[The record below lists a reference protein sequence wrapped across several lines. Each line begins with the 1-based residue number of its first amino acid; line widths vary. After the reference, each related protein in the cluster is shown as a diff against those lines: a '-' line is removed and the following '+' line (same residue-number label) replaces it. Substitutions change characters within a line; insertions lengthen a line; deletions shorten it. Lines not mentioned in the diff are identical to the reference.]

1 MLWAA
6 AIPLLPLAGAVLA
19 LALPSKRAAS
29 SLTILSVAVSFV
41 LSCRLLI
48 ALAGGEAAPPIQL
61 HLYDWAPL
69 SDSGI
74 HLEVGLMLDR
84 LSALM
89 AVIVTSVSLAVHIY
103 SLAYM
108 RTDPG
113 YRRFFGYIS
122 LFTFAMLMLVLSN
135 NLLLLFFGW
144 EGVGLL
150 SYLLIGFWFHKPE
163 AASAGLKAFL
173 VNRIGDFGFIL
184 GIAGISVAFGSLH
197 YADIFSNLDQVA
209 SERMELLGE
218 SVSVVTLICLCLF
231 VGAMGKSAQI
241 PLHIWLPDSMEG
253 PTPISALI
261 HAATMVTAGIFMVA
275 RLSPLFE
282 FSTTALTLML
292 WVGASTGLL
301 MGVVGLVQQDIK
313 RIVAYSTL
321 SQLGY
326 MTAGLGVSAYAAS
339 IFHLGT
345 HAFFK
350 ALLFLAAGSVIMAL
364 HHKQDIRAMGGLRRY
379 MPWTYA
385 TSLVATLALVGVP
398 FFSGFYSKDS
408 LLEAVRHSTIAGS
421 DLAYYV
427 LLFGIFITS
436 CYSFRMLFVVFH
448 GKSRIDPAELEH
460 LQESPISV
468 TAPLV
473 FLAIPSIFLGF
484 FIVDPLVFGSWFGS
498 AIDPL
503 AANDSIG
510 RIHFTGPL
518 GFALHGLITP
528 AFLLILAGAL
538 WAWFLYIRA
547 PDFRGLI
554 TARFAWIKWALVH
567 KLGFDAFAD
576 FVVTA
581 NVRRLSAWL
590 WGFIDMLLIDICIVN
605 GSARLT
611 YKMSRLSQRLQSGY
625 LYVYAF
631 SMVGGIMVLLAT
643 LLWQL

>member
-6 AIPLLPLAGAVLA
+6 AIPLLPLAGALLA

-29 SLTILSVAVSFV
+29 GLTILSVFASFI

-48 ALAGGEAAPPIQL
+48 GLASGEAGPPIQL
-61 HLYDWAPL
+61 HLYDWAPFGG
-69 SDSGI
+69 SGI
-74 HLEVGLMLDR
+74 HFEVGLMFDR

-113 YRRFFGYIS
+113 YRRFFCYIS
-122 LFTFAMLMLVLSN
+122 LFTFAMLMMVLAN

-144 EGVGLL
+144 EGIGLI
-150 SYLLIGFWFHKPE
+150 SYLLIGFWFHKPS
-163 AASAGLKAFL
+163 AANAGLKAFL
-173 VNRIGDFGFIL
+173 VNRIGDFGLIL
-184 GIAGISVAFGSLH
+184 GLAGISVAFGSLH
-197 YADIFSNLDQVA
+197 YADIFSNLDQIS

-218 SVSVVTLICLCLF
+218 SVSVATLLCLSLF

-275 RLSPLFE
+275 RMSPLFE
-282 FSTTALTLML
+282 LSTTALTLIL
-292 WVGASTGLL
+292 WVGASTALL
-301 MGVVGLVQQDIK
+301 MGLIGLVQQDIK

-364 HHKQDIRAMGGLRRY
+364 HHKQDIRAMGGLRKY

-385 TSLVATLALVGVP
+385 TSLIATLALVGVP

-408 LLEAVRHSTIAGS
+408 LVEAVGHSTIAGS
-421 DLAYYV
+421 GLAHYV

-436 CYSFRMLFVVFH
+436 CYSFRLLFVVFH
-448 GKSRIDPAELEH
+448 GKSRVDPADLEH
-460 LQESPISV
+460 LQENPISV
-468 TAPLV
+468 TGPLV

-484 FIVDPLVFGSWFGS
+484 FLVEPLLFGHWFGS

-503 AANDSIG
+503 AANDSIS
-510 RIHFTGPL
+510 RIHFSGPF

-538 WAWFLYIRA
+538 WAWFFYVRA
-547 PDFRGLI
+547 PDLRAAV
-554 TARFAWIKWALVH
+554 TARLSWIRWALLH

-590 WGFIDMLLIDICIVN
+590 GNSIDLFFIDMCLVN

-611 YKMSRLSQRLQSGY
+611 YGLSRLSRRLQSGY

-631 SMVGGIMVLLAT
+631 AMVGGILVLLAA

>member
-1 MLWAA
+1 MLH
-6 AIPLLPLAGAVLA
+6 LALHFRHADSGDGQQPVTAVLW
-19 LALPSKRAAS
+19 L
-29 SLTILSVAVSFV
+29 
-41 LSCRLLI
+41 
-48 ALAGGEAAPPIQL
+48 G
-61 HLYDWAPL
+61 
-69 SDSGI
+69 
-74 HLEVGLMLDR
+74 
-84 LSALM
+84 
-89 AVIVTSVSLAVHIY
+89 
-103 SLAYM
+103 
-108 RTDPG
+108 
-113 YRRFFGYIS
+113 RRRPH
-122 LFTFAMLMLVLSN
+122 
-135 NLLLLFFGW
+135 
-144 EGVGLL
+144 LL
-150 SYLLIGFWFHKPE
+150 SSDRFWFHKPS
-163 AASAGLKAFL
+163 AATAGLKAFL

-184 GIAGISVAFGSLH
+184 GIAGISVAVGSLH
-197 YADIFSNLDQVA
+197 YSDIFSSLDQIS
-209 SERMELLGE
+209 SERLELLGE
-218 SVSVVTLICLCLF
+218 SVSIATLICLSLF

-275 RLSPLFE
+275 RMSPLFE
-282 FSTTALTLML
+282 LSTTALTLIL

-301 MGVVGLVQQDIK
+301 MGLIGLVQQDIK
-313 RIVAYSTL
+313 RIIAYSTL

-364 HHKQDIRAMGGLRRY
+364 HHKQDIRTMGGLRKY

-408 LLEAVRHSTIAGS
+408 LVEAVGHSAIAGS
-421 DLAYYV
+421 GLAYWI

-436 CYSFRMLFVVFH
+436 CYSFRLLFVVFH
-448 GKSRIDPAELEH
+448 GKSRVDPADLEH

-468 TAPLV
+468 TGPLV
-473 FLAIPSIFLGF
+473 FLAIPSAFLGF
-484 FIVDPLVFGSWFGS
+484 FIAEPLLFGDWFGGS
-498 AIDPL
+498 IAPL

-510 RIHFTGPL
+510 RIDFSGPL
-518 GFALHGLITP
+518 GFALHGLISP

-538 WAWFLYIRA
+538 WAWFFYVRA
-547 PDFRGLI
+547 PDFRASL
-554 TARFAWIKWALVH
+554 TARLAWIRWALSH

-576 FVVTA
+576 FVIAA
-581 NVRRLSAWL
+581 NARRLGAWL
-590 WGFIDMLLIDICIVN
+590 WGFIDLLLIDILLVN
-605 GSARLT
+605 GSAHLT
-611 YKMSRLSQRLQSGY
+611 YGFARLSQRLQSGY

-631 SMVGGIMVLLAT
+631 CMVGGLLVLLAT